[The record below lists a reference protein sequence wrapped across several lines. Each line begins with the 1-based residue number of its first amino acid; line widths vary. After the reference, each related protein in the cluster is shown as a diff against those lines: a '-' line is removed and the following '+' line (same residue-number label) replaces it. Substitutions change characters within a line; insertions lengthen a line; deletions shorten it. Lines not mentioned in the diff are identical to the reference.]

1 MPEAEESAGLPR
13 RRSRR
18 RGDDSNLAHYAD
30 SMAAF
35 YAMLADIP
43 SAYLKE
49 QQDPRGGLPHGRF
62 GLARFAI
69 SRNLA
74 VGRASRDRNS
84 VRRRVAPPRS
94 YQ

>member
-1 MPEAEESAGLPR
+1 MSA
-13 RRSRR
+13 
-18 RGDDSNLAHYAD
+18 DVV
-30 SMAAF
+30 
-35 YAMLADIP
+35 P
-43 SAYLKE
+43 SAYRKE
-49 QQDPRGGLPHGRF
+49 QDPRGELPPGRF
-62 GLARFAI
+62 GLARFVL